1 MVSQIA
7 QASIVVTIFTWF
19 LVIKNRVSDYL
30 VLMAISCLFYFQGE
44 YFLNLAVV
52 YIAYVLGR
60 DVNKKTVYHL
70 FLLFSFTVAILS
82 LINFYLFGVSVY
94 YSHYFLPISY
104 RLIGLDASPTLV
116 AFSSGLAIL
125 LLLENND
132 LKRVLRLFLIL
143 FFLIVLLLTASR
155 TAILGVL
162 LGMGVAFFRQGLF
175 SLYIL
180 LLMLSP
186 LIFSWLYI
194 FYHDDLIN
202 MFIEAATSNRVVN
215 WVNLVNFF
223 FDKPVVYWLF
233 GIGKPPIIDDPLV
246 LKAVSDLYTYK
257 FVTYAESSWLKILT
271 YHGIFVFVISI
282 LYFVKKSY
290 RLIDYRSKVIFF
302 YIVFGGVFYDSVLS
316 VQYALILVLLFS
328 TLEKCSHHYNR

>member
-1 MVSQIA
+1 
-7 QASIVVTIFTWF
+7 
-19 LVIKNRVSDYL
+19 
-30 VLMAISCLFYFQGE
+30 
-44 YFLNLAVV
+44 
-52 YIAYVLGR
+52 
-60 DVNKKTVYHL
+60 
-70 FLLFSFTVAILS
+70 
-82 LINFYLFGVSVY
+82 
-94 YSHYFLPISY
+94 
-104 RLIGLDASPTLV
+104 
-116 AFSSGLAIL
+116 
-125 LLLENND
+125 
-132 LKRVLRLFLIL
+132 
-143 FFLIVLLLTASR
+143 
-155 TAILGVL
+155 
-162 LGMGVAFFRQGLF
+162 
-175 SLYIL
+175 
-180 LLMLSP
+180 MLSP